1 MRTTVTA
8 AWAATAATFLTLV
21 VAAAP
26 VSANAA
32 GDTTHGGCFFYT
44 DENDFLTSDVHDGV
58 IGDLSVTTDPAGLPT
73 GATVTCYLEV
83 SGVEAPGTRFTYS
96 GTGVQAGI
104 HRITFTAPIYGYVDE
119 CEQVTYADGTT
130 EPLSCPPID
139 TIQFP
144 PQAILDAL
152 DGAKL
157 LLAPVVCPVLAT
169 LGEATDG
176 RVGGAIR
183 IDPDGDLYVA
193 KPIGPEYYRVYDCPP
208 LIDGEGA

>member
-1 MRTTVTA
+1 MRTTVKA
-8 AWAATAATFLTLV
+8 AWAATAVTFLTLV
-21 VAAAP
+21 AAAAP
-26 VSANAA
+26 ASANAT
-32 GDTTHGGCFFYT
+32 GDRTRGGCFFDT

-104 HRITFTAPIYGYVDE
+104 HRITFTDPVYDNVDE

-130 EPLSCPPID
+130 EPLFCPPID
-139 TIQFP
+139 SIQFP
-144 PQAILDAL
+144 PQFIFDAL
-152 DGAKL
+152 DEAKA
-157 LLAPVVCPVLAT
+157 LLAPIVCPVLVS

-176 RVGGAIR
+176 RIAGAIR
-183 IDPDGDLYVA
+183 IDPDGDLYLA
-193 KPIGPEYYRVYDCPP
+193 KPIGPAYYRVYDCPP
-208 LIDGEGA
+208 L